1 MEWIEFFETWI
12 WLGFAATGFAILFNV
27 PPRTLWVI
35 FIMGAL
41 GGTVKLILLK
51 LGVNIVLSSLV
62 GALLI
67 GFLSIRAA
75 HLRHSPAFVFAIPA
89 VIPMVPGAFTYRM
102 MLGIIHLTGE
112 NDHAVFLQLLQET
125 AENGLKAFFVIS
137 ALSLGV
143 AAPMLLSRNKS
154 TKEIKPSKFLT
165 KIFGSKKASD

>member
-1 MEWIEFFETWI
+1 MEWIHLYETWI
-12 WLGFAATGFAILFNV
+12 WLGFAATGFAVLFNV

-41 GGTVKLILLK
+41 GGTLKLICLK
-51 LGVNIVLSSLV
+51 LGINIILSSFM
-62 GALLI
+62 GAILI
-67 GFLSIRAA
+67 GFLSVVAA
-75 HLRHSPAFVFAIPA
+75 HLRHSPPFIFAIPA

-102 MLGIIHLTGE
+102 MLVIIRLTGE
-112 NDHAVFLQLLQET
+112 NDHTIFLQLLQET
-125 AENGLKAFFVIS
+125 FDNGLKAFFVLT